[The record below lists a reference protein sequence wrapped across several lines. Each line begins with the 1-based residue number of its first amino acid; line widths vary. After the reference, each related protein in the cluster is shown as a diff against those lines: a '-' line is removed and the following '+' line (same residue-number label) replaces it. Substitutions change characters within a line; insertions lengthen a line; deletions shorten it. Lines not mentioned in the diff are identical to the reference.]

1 MVAHCGAPPRSPV
14 WKTGV
19 LGDGRMSHEVAAGVG
34 IAPTFPVL
42 QTGANL
48 SQLSSVKVARTTGAA
63 PGLGPAR
70 QAGIDAVRTHA
81 HWWPASVLPRVGR
94 GKSPVLHLQRL
105 RTKNGPP
112 TWCCPKYLPVIDRLL
127 WLVSYRREMV
137 DPEVVATSLC
147 QIKSLMP
154 VYCGFESIGIRD
166 RCSPGCLRLE
176 RRRVW

>member
-1 MVAHCGAPPRSPV
+1 MKWPLELV
-14 WKTGV
+14 
-19 LGDGRMSHEVAAGVG
+19 SHQPFRFFRPALIFLSYPALKWR
-34 IAPTFPVL
+34 ARPVL
-42 QTGANL
+42 P
-48 SQLSSVKVARTTGAA
+48 R
-63 PGLGPAR
+63 LGPAR

-81 HWWPASVLPRVGR
+81 HWWLASVLPRVGR

-112 TWCCPKYLPVIDRLL
+112 AWCCPKYLPVIDRLL

-176 RRRVW
+176 RATSLVVPPHGHKLATPTGLAPARYSV